1 MRPAALIGLL
11 LLATLAPVVALS
23 ALISPHVWWASVVAG
38 VGLAAA
44 TLAALRLFTS
54 WVVWP
59 TLIALGVSGFG
70 VLGVESRLQDS
81 EFVFG
86 TLESFST
93 LFSLILRG
101 AETLRTDTA
110 PVGSGPGVA
119 LIVAGAVTA
128 LFVAA
133 ESLAVGADSPAL
145 AGVPLLLMWAPELVL
160 GSDVSAG
167 LILLSAVAYIAL
179 LAAGTRPWLA
189 LKPAVPIVAGVT
201 TLTVLA
207 TVIFTPWALSYPS
220 WLGGVGGSASTRLD
234 LGLDIRDD
242 LVRGANRPLIYYHG
256 LSPAELGP
264 IHSHTLA
271 DFDGREWHT
280 EDEEVW
286 LETSRLFPE
295 GYASML
301 DEGEE
306 RRAVQFRI
314 DDLAQDRLFLPES
327 PREMQVPNLYN
338 PFNDEV
344 YSAGGGKA
352 AYAFS
357 GLPLITDPE
366 VWHEQS
372 LSDGRP
378 TDVERYLQVPATSK
392 FAEIEALTEEII
404 DGAESPYEKAVA
416 IQDFF
421 RNDDRFEYTTSV
433 PSPDT
438 DDAVWD
444 FLEHGQGYCVQF
456 ATAMVVVARTAGI
469 PARMAVG
476 FLPGTPAGDGGEPG
490 GVIRSHDAHT
500 WPQLY
505 LGAAGWARFEP
516 TPAAR
521 TGAVPESAQG
531 LTADPALE
539 ESEDVPTAAPTQA
552 PTDAPEPS
560 DSPAAEVSATDVG
573 TRRLPAWPFILA
585 LAVIAAGFLV
595 AFERRQQARARAAW
609 GTEEYW
615 GAAVSALRPLG
626 LHSLPADTPT
636 ALLRRA
642 QDLEVAPRDPT
653 GATFAQDLAGFAQLT
668 QAVND
673 VRYAPASSPARV
685 KDLQQWLAETEE
697 AAENWR

>member
-1 MRPAALIGLL
+1 MRPAALISLL

-23 ALISPHVWWASVVAG
+23 TLISPHVWWASVVAG
-38 VGLAAA
+38 VGLAAVA
-44 TLAALRLFTS
+44 MMILRLFTS

-59 TLIALGVSGFG
+59 SIIALGVSGIG
-70 VLGVESRLQDS
+70 VLAVESRMEHS
-81 EFVFG
+81 EFTFG
-86 TLESFST
+86 SLESFST

-145 AGVPLLLMWAPELVL
+145 AGAPLLLMWAPELVL
-160 GSDVSAG
+160 GSDVSVG
-167 LILLSAVAYIAL
+167 LILLSAGSYIAL
-179 LAAGTRPWLA
+179 LAAGTRPWRA
-189 LKPAVPIVAGVT
+189 LRPAVPIVAGVT
-201 TLTVLA
+201 CLTVLA
-207 TVIFTPWALSYPS
+207 TLILTPWALSYPS

-242 LVRGANRPLIYYHG
+242 LVRGTNRALIQYQG

-271 DFDGREWHT
+271 DFDGQEWHT
-280 EDEEVW
+280 EEEEIW
-286 LETSRLFPE
+286 LETTRLFPE
-295 GYASML
+295 GYESML
-301 DEGEE
+301 DQDAE

-314 DDLAQDRLFLPES
+314 DDLAQDRLFLPGS
-327 PREMQVPNLYN
+327 PREMQDSSFYN
-338 PFNDEV
+338 PVGDEV
-344 YSAGGGKA
+344 YAATGGQATYG
-352 AYAFS
+352 FS

-372 LSDGRP
+372 LGEGAP
-378 TDVERYLQVPATSK
+378 TNVDRYLQVPATSK
-392 FAEIEALTEEII
+392 HAEIEALTEEII

-416 IQDFF
+416 IQEFF
-421 RNDDRFEYTTSV
+421 RTDDRFEYTTSV

-444 FLEHGQGYCVQF
+444 FLDDGHGYCVQF
-456 ATAMVVVARTAGI
+456 ATAMVVMARIAGI

-476 FLPGTPAGDGGEPG
+476 FLPGTPSEEAGEPG

-521 TGAVPESAQG
+521 TGSLPESAQG
-531 LTADPALE
+531 LAADAALDQP
-539 ESEDVPTAAPTQA
+539 EDVPTAAPTQV
-552 PTDAPEPS
+552 PTDTPEPS
-560 DSPAAEVSATDVG
+560 EPPAAEVSTAGVG
-573 TRRLPAWPFILA
+573 ETGVPAWPFILA
-585 LAVIAAGFLV
+585 VAVIAAGFLV
-595 AFERRQQARARAAW
+595 AFERRQRARARLTW

-615 GAAVSALRPLG
+615 SAAVQALRPLG
-626 LHSLPADTPT
+626 LHLRPADTPAT
-636 ALLRRA
+636 LLRRA
-642 QDLEVAPRDPT
+642 RDLDVAPREPT
-653 GATFAQDLAGFAQLT
+653 GRTFAQDLEGFAQLT
-668 QAVND
+668 RAVND
-673 VRYAPASSPARV
+673 VRYAPPSSPTRAEE
-685 KDLQQWLAETEE
+685 LQQWLEETEV